1 MKIQKNEEKKERQV
15 TKIKVLKEEENRKK
29 KNNEK
34 SR

>member
-1 MKIQKNEEKKERQV
+1 MKIQKNEEKKESQV

-29 KNNEK
+29 KNNQK

>member
-1 MKIQKNEEKKERQV
+1 MKIQKNEEKKESQV

>member
-29 KNNEK
+29 KNNQK